1 MQKVKT
7 LKELQ
12 RRIQQ
17 AKGESGTTAYRPKMK
32 DEQDFMDKHEIELT
46 DDANGNGDEVFKGTS
61 AKYNKR
67 KDERHGYDSP
77 DDQRVHEEADGS
89 DYPHYKKPAKSQ
101 DYIGNRSITSKLH
114 SLHKK
119 HNFSGVTFFAA
130 GLDRKGDAPAGVN
143 VKHNSPAHDHP
154 EFKKH
159 LSKLTKFNEE
169 VEQIDE
175 IGDTPKGREMLGNYI
190 DKSARRIGVHS
201 RQAANFKDTASDP
214 TSSPAQ
220 KLAAKELGA
229 KQQHKSNMRFKGVQA
244 ASSRLAKEEVE
255 QVDERELSSGE
266 MQSREKYV
274 KGMKKRLGDFKKRY
288 GADAKAVMYAT
299 ATKMAKEEFEVD
311 PSTIELLELFVQ
323 LDDEHKE
330 CMMEMI
336 NDGLRDEI
344 LEFLKEESEEDNG

>member
-12 RRIQQ
+12 KRIQQ

-143 VKHNSPAHDHP
+143 VKHNSPAHEHP

-159 LSKLTKFNEE
+159 LSKLVKFN
-169 VEQIDE
+169 
-175 IGDTPKGREMLGNYI
+175 
-190 DKSARRIGVHS
+190 
-201 RQAANFKDTASDP
+201 
-214 TSSPAQ
+214 
-220 KLAAKELGA
+220 
-229 KQQHKSNMRFKGVQA
+229 
-244 ASSRLAKEEVE
+244 EEVE

-274 KGMKKRLGDFKKRY
+274 KGMKKRLGDFKQRY
-288 GADAKAVMYAT
+288 GADAKSVMYAT
-299 ATKMAKEEFEVD
+299 ATKMAKEDFEVD
-311 PSTIELLELFVQ
+311 QSTIELLELFVQ
-323 LDDEHKE
+323 LDDEHKQ